1 MMGRLTRNP
10 EVRQTKGDEPK
21 TVAKFGIAV
30 ERDYTVQ
37 GEKLTDFFEVET
49 WQKTA
54 EFVEKYLKK
63 GQLIA
68 LDGKLVRPYHSAGL
82 PASQRRCRR
91 LQSIRFSYYIEAKN
105 VYFAE
110 GRKSEP
116 ENTAAEEAPKDDSPA
131 PSGFDPFDDED
142 DFDPF
147 AEE

>member
-1 MMGRLTRNP
+1 MLNHCTMMGRLTRNP

-63 GQLIA
+63 ASLLHWTVSCAVPNGQ
-68 LDGKLVRPYHSAGL
+68 S
-82 PASQRRCRR
+82 
-91 LQSIRFSYYIEAKN
+91 
-105 VYFAE
+105 
-110 GRKSEP
+110 RKQAR
-116 ENTAAEEAPKDDSPA
+116 N
-131 PSGFDPFDDED
+131 GFPTT
-142 DFDPF
+142 
-147 AEE
+147 

>member
-1 MMGRLTRNP
+1 MLNHCTMMGRLTRNP
-10 EVRQTKGDEPK
+10 DVRQTKGDEPK

-68 LDGKLVRPYHSAGL
+68 LDGKLRRSEWTKPSRDGL
-82 PASQRRCRR
+82 S
-91 LQSIRFSYYIEAKN
+91 
-105 VYFAE
+105 
-110 GRKSEP
+110 
-116 ENTAAEEAPKDDSPA
+116 T
-131 PSGFDPFDDED
+131 
-142 DFDPF
+142 
-147 AEE
+147 

>member
-1 MMGRLTRNP
+1 MLNHCTMMGRLTRDP

-37 GEKLTDFFEVET
+37 GEKVTDFFEVET

-54 EFVEKYLKK
+54 EFVGKYLKK

-68 LDGKLVRPYHSAGL
+68 LDGRL
-82 PASQRRCRR
+82 RR
-91 LQSIRFSYYIEAKN
+91 SEWTKPETGEKRFSYYIEAKN

-110 GRKSEP
+110 GKKSEP
-116 ENTAAEEAPKDDSPA
+116 ENTAAAEEAPKADSPA
-131 PSGFDPFDDED
+131 PGGFDPFDDD
-142 DFDPF
+142 GNDFDPF
-147 AEE
+147 AE

>member
-1 MMGRLTRNP
+1 MLNHCTMMGRLTRNP
-10 EVRQTKGDEPK
+10 DVRQTKGDEPK

-68 LDGKLVRPYHSAGL
+68 LDGKL
-82 PASQRRCRR
+82 RR
-91 LQSIRFSYYIEAKN
+91 SEWTKPETGEKRFSYYIEAKN
-105 VYFAE
+105 IYFAE
-110 GRKSEP
+110 GKKSGP
-116 ENTAAEEAPKDDSPA
+116 ENTAAEEPPQEDVPQ
-131 PSGFDPFDDED
+131 PGGFDPFDDGS

-147 AEE
+147 AE